1 MQMNSL
7 ICITTKNLLHIS
19 IQDMAH
25 TYACSA
31 CYLSNEKEVIL
42 LNEDQKHV
50 QIAIQEMALYRNG
63 TAE

>member
-1 MQMNSL
+1 
-7 ICITTKNLLHIS
+7 
-19 IQDMAH
+19 MAH